1 MSLDINLVVTKP
13 VSIYSDNITHNLG
26 IMASA
31 VVLDSGMN
39 PELTLYD
46 VLWRPD
52 ENGFCRALDIIDYL
66 DQALD
71 IMERDC
77 DRLRELNP
85 DNGWGSYDGLVKFVR
100 EYLAACQA
108 NPRATIEV
116 CR

>member
-13 VSIYSDNITHNLG
+13 VSIYSDNITHNLAV
-26 IMASA
+26 MAGA
-31 VVLDSGMN
+31 VALDSSMN

-52 ENGFCRALDIIDYL
+52 EHGFRRALDITDLL
-66 DQALD
+66 DQAVD

-77 DRLRELNP
+77 DRLSELNP
-85 DNGWGSYDGLVKFVR
+85 ENGWGDYDGLVRFVR
-100 EYLAACQA
+100 DYLRACQT
-108 NPRATIEV
+108 NPQAVIEV